1 MTEVKESTTKSMSND
16 LKRIVLT
23 HEQDLLDIERK
34 FKMDERKLREG
45 TQSNPPSF
53 SSFDLYSSIS
63 LPEVAIIR
71 IYFEGFRFLMLP
83 CDIACR
89 KISEMRVLCHK
100 ISEDHSHILIDFPI
114 FC

>member
-1 MTEVKESTTKSMSND
+1 MSND

-45 TQSNPPSF
+45 IQQFYEVNPIQSNPPSF

-63 LPEVAIIR
+63 LPVVAIIR
-71 IYFEGFRFLMLP
+71 IYFEGFLFLMLP
-83 CDIACR
+83 CDIA
-89 KISEMRVLCHK
+89 
-100 ISEDHSHILIDFPI
+100 F
-114 FC
+114 